1 MSQTPAKRTVEFL
14 FDFGSPASYLAY
26 KRLPDLAERT
36 GAHVDYVPMLLGA
49 VFKATGNAS
58 PATIPAKGRWT
69 GVDFRRWAGRYGT
82 EFNFNPHFPINTL
95 HLMRGATGLIED
107 TRFMAYCDLVFDAMW
122 REPRNLGDPAELA
135 PVLRRAGL
143 EADDFRALVAREEV
157 KERLK
162 ATTEAAVARGVFG
175 APTFFVGEEM
185 FFGQDR
191 MDFVEEALASTAA

>member
-1 MSQTPAKRTVEFL
+1 MPDRKSVQFL

-26 KRLPDLAERT
+26 KRLPDLAART
-36 GAHVDYVPMLLGA
+36 GARIDYTPMLLGA

-58 PATIPAKGRWT
+58 PGTIPAKGRWT
-69 GVDFRRWAGRYGT
+69 SVDFRRWARRYGT

-95 HLMRGATGLIED
+95 HLMRGATALIED

-122 REPRNLGDPAELA
+122 REPKNLGDPAELA
-135 PVLRRAGL
+135 PVVRRAGV
-143 EADDFRALVAREEV
+143 EADDFRAMIEREAV

-191 MDFVEEALASTAA
+191 MDFVEEALAN

>member
-1 MSQTPAKRTVEFL
+1 MTRTVEFL

-26 KRLPDLAERT
+26 KRLPDLVART
-36 GAHVDYVPMLLGA
+36 GAHVEYAPMLLGG

-58 PATIPAKGRWT
+58 PASVPAKGRWMNA
-69 GVDFRRWAGRYGT
+69 DLARWASRFGT
-82 EFNFNPHFPINTL
+82 EFNRNPDFPINTL

-107 TRFMAYCDLVFDAMW
+107 TRFLAYCDQVFDAMW
-122 REPRNLGDPAELA
+122 RAPRNLGEPAELA
-135 PVLRRAGL
+135 PVIRRAGL
-143 EADDFRALVAREEV
+143 EADDFRALIEREDV

-175 APTFFVGEEM
+175 APTFFVGDEM

-191 MDFVEEALASTAA
+191 MDFVEEALAA

>member
-1 MSQTPAKRTVEFL
+1 MTKTLEFL

-26 KRLPDLAERT
+26 RRLPALAART
-36 GAHVDYVPMLLGA
+36 GARIVYEPMLLGA

-58 PATIPAKGRWT
+58 PAAIPAKGRWT
-69 GVDFRRWAGRYGT
+69 GADFRRWAKRHNT

-107 TRFMAYCDLVFDAMW
+107 TRFMTYCDMVFDAMW
-122 REPRNLGDPAELA
+122 RDPKNLGDPAELA
-135 PVLRRAGL
+135 RVVRRAGV
-143 EADDFRALVAREEV
+143 EPDDFKALIERDEV

-191 MDFVEEALASTAA
+191 MDFVEEALEMAPS

>member
-1 MSQTPAKRTVEFL
+1 MPDTPARKTVEFL

-36 GAHVDYVPMLLGA
+36 GAKVEYTPMLLGA

-69 GVDFRRWAGRYGT
+69 GTDFRRWATRHGT

-95 HLMRGATGLIED
+95 HLMRGATGLIDD
-107 TRFMAYCDLVFDAMW
+107 TRFMPYCDFVFDAMW
-122 REPRNLGDPAELA
+122 REPKNLGDPIELA

-143 EADDFRALVAREEV
+143 EADDFRALIEREDV
-157 KERLK
+157 KARLK
-162 ATTEAAVARGVFG
+162 ATTETAVERGVFG
-175 APTFFVGEEM
+175 APSFFVGEEM

-191 MDFVEEALASTAA
+191 MDFVEEALNPSAT